1 MKMMHTGGKA
11 SREKGGGRMMEWAKK
26 VARAF
31 SGETGTDE
39 ECRQSMKDRFELIRS
54 VRFPKLEH
62 VTSQDIAAMDKGDY
76 VIVDVR
82 PQRERDVSFIPGSI
96 AKADFSLEDHKNK
109 LIIPSCTIGGRSGDF
124 ARELLKQN
132 PHLRVKNHAG
142 SLMDWCHEGYG
153 LVDGQGAS
161 TKAVHAYG
169 KSWVKFFPQQRGLA
183 FVVK

>member
-1 MKMMHTGGKA
+1 MMKMMHTGGKA

-82 PQRERDVSFIPGSI
+82 PQRERDVRSCLLPGH
-96 AKADFSLEDHKNK
+96 ATGLV
-109 LIIPSCTIGGRSGDF
+109 L
-124 ARELLKQN
+124 N
-132 PHLRVKNHAG
+132 PHVLRFYPTGFLHPWVHSKGRLLPRGPQEQTDHPKLHHRG
-142 SLMDWCHEGYG
+142 S
-153 LVDGQGAS
+153 V
-161 TKAVHAYG
+161 
-169 KSWVKFFPQQRGLA
+169 RGLCA
-183 FVVK
+183 